1 MQTTSDNDE
10 VENGGLRARRV
21 ALQDGRYL
29 IYYTFADANLNP
41 KGEAGSEQNAGNT
54 PPPAEPAATDSQPLV
69 KDD

>member
-29 IYYTFADANLNP
+29 IYYTFADANLNQP
-41 KGEAGSEQNAGNT
+41 HEVVKHDAGDAPQ
-54 PPPAEPAATDSQPLV
+54 PPAEPAATDSQPLV